1 MSEENK
7 IIAKEAYSCFN
18 RGDIQGVL
26 DMLTDDIDWRTPDVD
41 GAPFYGQK
49 QGKEGAL
56 AFFQGLGST
65 EEPEAFE
72 QNEFI
77 ADGDKVVVLGRWAA
91 TVKPT
96 GRRWDTRLVHI
107 FTIRDGKIAAFEE
120 FFDNAAA
127 SRAFQHSAAA

>member
-1 MSEENK
+1 MSEENTN
-7 IIAKEAYSCFN
+7 IVKEAYACFN
-18 RGDIQGVL
+18 RGDISGVL
-26 DMLTDDIDWRTPDVD
+26 DLLTDDVDWVTPNVE

-49 QGKEGAL
+49 TGKEGAM

-77 ADGDKVVVLGRWAA
+77 AGGDKVVVLGRWAA
-91 TVKPT
+91 RVKTT
-96 GRRWDTRLVHI
+96 GNRWDTRLVHV

-127 SRAFQHSAAA
+127 GRAFQHSAAA